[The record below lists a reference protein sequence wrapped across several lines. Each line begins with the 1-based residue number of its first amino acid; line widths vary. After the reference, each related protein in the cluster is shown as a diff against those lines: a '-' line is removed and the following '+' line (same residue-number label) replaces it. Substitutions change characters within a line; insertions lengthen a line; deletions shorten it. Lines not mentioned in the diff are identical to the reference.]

1 MGSIICLKNKCLLL
15 NFTQHFLPKIL
26 FKVFHLQIVLE
37 CLMFE
42 NATEISFM
50 VRRIFFSQEA
60 RSVDLLLHNTH
71 KRIHKP
77 VGTFSNILDF
87 QKQ

>member
-1 MGSIICLKNKCLLL
+1 MI
-15 NFTQHFLPKIL
+15 
-26 FKVFHLQIVLE
+26 
-37 CLMFE
+37 E

-77 VGTFSNILDF
+77 VGTFEHFGFSKTVGGSGEAKIVLLILS
-87 QKQ
+87 K